1 MLEVGC
7 PGLGEPQGS
16 GGDELIPAPPGNS
29 EEPPRRL
36 GRELGRRRGVS
47 GPAAAPAPS
56 PAAASP
62 SPCRGQGGNRVCWG
76 GPRKWPGLLVIS
88 ARLGWGRVVSVRRR
102 C

>member
-36 GRELGRRRGVS
+36 GRELGRRRGVL
-47 GPAAAPAPS
+47 GPVAAPAPS

-62 SPCRGQGGNRVCWG
+62 SPCRGQGGTACAGGGRGNGRVCSLFL
-76 GPRKWPGLLVIS
+76 R
-88 ARLGWGRVVSVRRR
+88 GWAGEGS
-102 C
+102 CP